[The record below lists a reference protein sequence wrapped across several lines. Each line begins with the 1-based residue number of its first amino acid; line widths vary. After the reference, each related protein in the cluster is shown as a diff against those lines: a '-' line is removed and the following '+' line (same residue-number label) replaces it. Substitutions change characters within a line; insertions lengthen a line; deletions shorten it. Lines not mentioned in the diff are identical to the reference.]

1 MIVVTM
7 AEKRILIID
16 DEQAIRAV
24 ASLSLKM
31 EANWQVITANSGA
44 EGILIAQQN
53 HPNAILLDVMMPI
66 MDGIGTFKKLQ
77 QNPQTFS
84 IPVILLTAKAQ
95 AAEQEQFYDL
105 GVAGVITKPF
115 NSLTLAS
122 QITQLLGW

>member
-1 MIVVTM
+1 M

-16 DEQAIRAV
+16 DEQAIQAV

-31 EANWQVITANSGA
+31 EADWQVITANSGA
-44 EGILIAQQN
+44 EGIAIAGQEQ
-53 HPNAILLDVMMPI
+53 PDAILLDVMMP
-66 MDGIGTFKKLQ
+66 MLDGIETFKQLQ
-77 QNPQTFS
+77 QGPLTRS

-95 AAEQEQFYDL
+95 AAEQQQFQSL

-122 QITQLLGW
+122 QIAQVLGWVL

>member
-1 MIVVTM
+1 M
-7 AEKRILIID
+7 ADKRILIID
-16 DEQAIRAV
+16 DEQAIQAV

-31 EANWQVITANSGA
+31 EANWQVLTANSGS
-44 EGILIAQQN
+44 EGIHKAEQEQ
-53 HPNAILLDVMMPI
+53 PDAILLDVMMPI
-66 MDGIGTFKKLQ
+66 MDGIDTFKQLQ
-77 QNPQTFS
+77 QNPQTRS

>member
-1 MIVVTM
+1 M

-16 DEQAIRAV
+16 DEQAIQAV

-31 EANWQVITANSGA
+31 EADWQVITANSGA
-44 EGILIAQQN
+44 EGIAIAGLEQ
-53 HPNAILLDVMMPI
+53 PDAILLDVMMP
-66 MDGIGTFKKLQ
+66 MLDGIETFKQLQ
-77 QNPQTFS
+77 QGPLTRS

-95 AAEQEQFYDL
+95 AAEQQQFQSL

-122 QITQLLGW
+122 QIAQVLGWVL

>member
-1 MIVVTM
+1 MAM
-7 AEKRILIID
+7 AEKHILIID
-16 DEQAIRAV
+16 DEQAIQAV

-31 EANWQVITANSGA
+31 EANWHVITASSGA
-44 EGILIAQQN
+44 QGIQLAEQN
-53 HPNAILLDVMMPI
+53 HPHAILLDVMMPI

-95 AAEQEQFYDL
+95 AADQEEFYNL

-122 QITQLLGW
+122 QIIQLLGW

>member
-1 MIVVTM
+1 M

-16 DEQAIRAV
+16 DEQAIQAV

-31 EANWQVITANSGA
+31 EADWQVITANSGA
-44 EGILIAQQN
+44 EGITMAGQEQ
-53 HPNAILLDVMMPI
+53 PDAILLDVMMP
-66 MDGIGTFKKLQ
+66 MLDGIETFKQLQ
-77 QNPQTFS
+77 QGPLTRN

-95 AAEQEQFYDL
+95 AAEQLQFQRL

-122 QITQLLGW
+122 QIAQVLGWSI

>member
-1 MIVVTM
+1 M

-16 DEQAIRAV
+16 DEQAIQAV

-31 EANWQVITANSGA
+31 EAGWKVITANSGA
-44 EGILIAQQN
+44 EGIAIAAKEQ
-53 HPNAILLDVMMPI
+53 PDAILLDVMMP
-66 MDGIGTFKKLQ
+66 MLDGIETFKQLQ
-77 QNPQTFS
+77 QSSLTRN

-95 AAEQEQFYDL
+95 AAEQQQFKSL

-122 QITQLLGW
+122 QIAKVLGWSI